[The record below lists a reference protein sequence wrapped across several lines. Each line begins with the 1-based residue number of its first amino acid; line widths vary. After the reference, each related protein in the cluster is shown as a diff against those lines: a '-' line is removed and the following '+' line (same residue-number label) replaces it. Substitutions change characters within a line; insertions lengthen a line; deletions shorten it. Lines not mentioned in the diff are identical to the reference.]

1 MKVIV
6 AVDRYW
12 GIGAKNDLLFKLPMD
27 MMRFRALT
35 SGHTVL
41 MGYNTLLSFP
51 GGKPLKNR
59 RNIVL
64 APEGVE
70 RDDCVVVHTLDEL
83 LALLK
88 EEDTDQAFV
97 VGGAMFYHTM
107 LPYCKEALITKV
119 DGQAGGRALRQF
131 GSTPQL
137 GIGGKGRSHR
147 GQRPP
152 HSILHIPQQRRQT
165 FLNRYNKSRTR
176 LECGFFCASMDYSA
190 SISSNQMR
198 TVASE
203 GIRQSPRGDKATVPT
218 LAPSGMG
225 LRLNCWEK
233 KRI

>member
-12 GIGAKNDLLFKLPMD
+12 GIGAQNDLLFKLPMD

-70 RDDCVVVHTLDEL
+70 RDDCVIVHSLDEL
-83 LALLK
+83 KEVLK
-88 EEDTDQAFV
+88 GEDADQAFV
-97 VGGAMFYHTM
+97 IGGAMFYHTM

-119 DGQAGGRALRQF
+119 DAVKKADVRFDNLDEM
-131 GSTPQL
+131 PNWQL
-137 GIGGKGRSHR
+137 VESADPIFDN
-147 GQRPP
+147 GQR
-152 HSILHIPQQRRQT
+152 IQFCTYI
-165 FLNRYNKSRTR
+165 NKDVKP
-176 LECGFFCASMDYSA
+176 F
-190 SISSNQMR
+190 
-198 TVASE
+198 
-203 GIRQSPRGDKATVPT
+203 
-218 LAPSGMG
+218 
-225 LRLNCWEK
+225 
-233 KRI
+233 